1 MGEPPAQS
9 AQRKIHALTIALYI
23 NAAILAGILVMIIS
37 RGDAPTGSAAWGQ
50 DRPDVGG
57 GAGVYVM
64 PAQFSGNT
72 WGCYVLDV
80 PARTLCAYQYI
91 PGDQQLHFIAARDF
105 RQDLQLADYNTAPS
119 PQDIA
124 DLVRRASGPST
135 RPKN

>member
-1 MGEPPAQS
+1 MVEPAAKS

-23 NAAILAGILVMIIS
+23 NAAVLSGILVIMIS
-37 RGDAPTGSAAWGQ
+37 KTDAPVTAAAWAQ
-50 DRPDVGG
+50 DRPEVGG

-80 PARTLCAYQYI
+80 PTRTLCAYQYL

-105 RQDLQLADYNTAPS
+105 KHDLQLSDYNTTPP

-124 DLVRRASGPST
+124 DLVRRANTPTT
-135 RPKN
+135 RP